1 MRGINI
7 EMYIINVGSAQ
18 TTYIYRCTVHF
29 RLRDFYPYQG
39 WATLKLCVGA
49 LANERTLKMSSCCL
63 EEDTVNTG
71 NGMFAGLV
79 GEGGGKYLQIFANEW
94 EIVSYSTS
102 L

>member
-79 GEGGGKYLQIFANEW
+79 GEGGGGRGQIFAD
-94 EIVSYSTS
+94 ICK
-102 L
+102 

>member
-1 MRGINI
+1 M
-7 EMYIINVGSAQ
+7 
-18 TTYIYRCTVHF
+18 
-29 RLRDFYPYQG
+29 
-39 WATLKLCVGA
+39 GA